1 MLTTTGITVQPGMQP
16 QTLFVPE
23 FFTGKMWKTW
33 GKWNKLL
40 LTDSILDFSTEHYAI
55 K

>member
-1 MLTTTGITVQPGMQP
+1 MLTTMGITVQPGMQA
-16 QTLFVPE
+16 QTLFVLE
-23 FFTGKMWKTW
+23 FFTGKMWKTR

-40 LTDSILDFSTEHYAI
+40 LTDSYLDFSTEHYAI